1 MLRAGMTMQRRRLAA
16 VVAVIA
22 AVVAVAVA
30 VAAVGREPEPERAPP
45 LAAAHASGGSGGDE
59 AARAGRPTV
68 VVSVVGKVRRPG
80 LVKVR
85 VGARVADALRA
96 AGGPKR
102 GVDLTT
108 LNLARK
114 VTDGEQIHVGAPAVA
129 AAPAEGGSTGMPA
142 GKINLNT
149 ATSEQLEELPGIGEV
164 TAGNIIDWRNQNGA
178 FTAVEQLREVD
189 GIGERRLATLRE
201 RVTV

>member
-1 MLRAGMTMQRRRLAA
+1 MTTPRRRLVA
-16 VVAVIA
+16 VVAVVA

-45 LAAAHASGGSGGDE
+45 LAAAHTSAGSGAVGGDG
-59 AARAGRPTV
+59 ATRGGPARLV
-68 VVSVVGKVRRPG
+68 ISVVGKVRRPG

-129 AAPAEGGSTGMPA
+129 AAPAEGGAPGVPA

-149 ATSEQLEELPGIGEV
+149 ATADQLEELPGIGEV
-164 TAGNIIDWRNQNGA
+164 TAGNIIDWRAQNGS

>member
-1 MLRAGMTMQRRRLAA
+1 MQRRRLAA

-45 LAAAHASGGSGGDE
+45 LAAAHASGRSGAGGGDD
-59 AARAGRPTV
+59 ASRGGRATV
-68 VVSVVGKVRRPG
+68 VISVVGKVRRPG

-85 VGARVADALRA
+85 AGARVADALRA

-114 VTDGEQIHVGAPAVA
+114 VTDGEQIHVGAPATVA
-129 AAPAEGGSTGMPA
+129 APSESGAPGMPA

-164 TAGNIIDWRNQNGA
+164 TAGNIIDWRAQNGA